1 MIYFIGAPG
10 LIQTELY
17 ELSTTKQCE
26 EWLKTL
32 TEVNVDT
39 ETEGQFNHHN
49 KILMLQMNWED
60 ITYVIDC
67 RTTDISFVKPYLE
80 SILVVGQ
87 NLKFDYKY
95 LKFYGIE
102 LDNIYDT
109 MLAEAC
115 LTNGYEVRSL
125 GLAHLAEKY
134 TGKKLDKTTRGQ
146 FSHLSGEPFTEQQI
160 VYGVGDVTCLT
171 EIKTKQLLKIK
182 EKGIEGW
189 VQNEFNACLALA
201 DIEYNGMGFSQEM
214 WLDLASKAKFNE
226 KDYTDKLD
234 ELVRQEPK
242 LQGFVKTKVQA
253 NMFAGIEDG
262 YEHERNVSILWSS
275 PSQVDRVFKALGLN
289 LESTSERFL
298 AKYQYKYP
306 LVKQFI
312 DYKKQQKL
320 VSTYGED
327 FLKYVNFYTHRIHT
341 SFWQIADTSR
351 VTSGSPEE
359 RAPNM
364 QNIPAKAEY
373 RNCFTARPGFKMVS
387 CDFSGQELRLCAE
400 GSQEPLWLDAFN
412 NGKDLHSEVAAMV
425 FKVPLE
431 QVRDKPDFLRGK
443 SYRDAA
449 KTVNFGLI
457 YGMSKFKLAD
467 TLNIEVKD
475 ADKIIKDYFRA
486 TAKLNVYLDKCRKYG
501 MRNGFIRSFKPYSI
515 IRHFPKWIDIKDKED
530 FKAVGEI
537 ERASMNTPIQ
547 GSGAQMTKR
556 ALYLIRKYIKT
567 HLLHDKV
574 YIVMTVHD
582 QIDCEVQEDF
592 AEEWSK
598 IQQSIMQEAGAEIIK
613 SMPVLSDITI
623 SDSWTK

>member
-1 MIYFIGAPG
+1 MIYFVGNAG
-10 LIQTELY
+10 LIQTNLY
-17 ELSTTKQCE
+17 ELATPNQCE
-26 EWLKTL
+26 EWIKTL
-32 TEVNVDT
+32 TEVNLDT
-39 ETEGQFNHHN
+39 ETEGQFNHYN
-49 KILMLQMNWED
+49 KIIMLQLNWAD
-60 ITYVIDC
+60 ISYVIDV
-67 RTTDISFVKPYLE
+67 RTTDISFLKPYLE

-95 LKFYGIE
+95 LRFHGIE
-102 LDNIYDT
+102 LNHIYDT

-115 LTNGYEVRSL
+115 LTNGYEVRTL
-125 GLAHLAEKY
+125 GLAYLAEKY
-134 TGKKLDKTTRGQ
+134 CNIKLNKDVRGQ
-146 FSHLSGEPFTEQQI
+146 FSRMSGEPFTEQQI
-160 VYGVGDVTCLT
+160 TYGVGDVTCLT
-171 EIKTKQLLKIK
+171 CIKTKQLELIQQKDILN
-182 EKGIEGW
+182 W
-189 VQNEFNACLALA
+189 VENECNACMALA
-201 DIEYNGMGFSQEM
+201 DIEYNGMGFSKEM
-214 WLDLASKAKFNE
+214 WLNLASTAKFNE

-234 ELVRQEPK
+234 ELVRQEPLLSK
-242 LQGFVKTKVQA
+242 YVKKRIQV
-253 NMFAGIEDG
+253 NMFAGIEEG
-262 YEHERNVSILWSS
+262 YEHERDIDILWSS
-275 PSQVDRVFKALGLN
+275 PSQVDRVFRTLGLD

-298 AKYQYKYP
+298 TKYQNKYP

-320 VSTYGED
+320 VTTYGED
-327 FLKYVNFYTHRIHT
+327 FLKYVNPYTNRIHT

-351 VTSGSPEE
+351 VTSGSKEE

-373 RNCFTARPGFKMVS
+373 RNCFVAKPGFKMVS

-412 NGKDLHSEVAAMV
+412 NGKDLHSEVASMV
-425 FKVPLE
+425 FNIPLDN
-431 QVRDKPDFLRGK
+431 VRDKPDFLRGK

-449 KTVNFGLI
+449 KTINFGLI

-475 ADKIIKDYFRA
+475 ADKLIKDYFRA
-486 TAKLNVYLDKCRKYG
+486 TVKLNSYLEKCRKYG
-501 MRNGFIRSFKPYSI
+501 MRNGYIRSFKPYSI
-515 IRHFPKWIDIKDKED
+515 IRHFPKWQDVKDKDD
-530 FKAVGEI
+530 FKVVGEI

-567 HLLHDKV
+567 NLLHDKV
-574 YIVMTVHD
+574 RIVMTVHD

-598 IQQSIMQEAGAEIIK
+598 IQQGIMQDAGAEIIK
-613 SMPVLSDITI
+613 SIPVLSDITI
-623 SDSWTK
+623 SNAWTK